1 VALRSFRQDP
11 DARMVPLPAMS
22 GFTRLGGG
30 SSSGQEDGMGGADS
44 PVGSNPLAAG
54 GGSDRRLVVSQ
65 DEVEAARAD
74 SSRV

>member
-30 SSSGQEDGMGGADS
+30 GSSSGQEDGMGGADS
-44 PVGSNPLAAG
+44 PGGGNPLAAG
-54 GGSDRRLVVSQ
+54 GDRRLVVSQ

>member
-11 DARMVPLPAMS
+11 DARMVPLPAVS
-22 GFTRLGGG
+22 GFTRLGG
-30 SSSGQEDGMGGADS
+30 SAQGQEDGMGGADS
-44 PVGSNPLAAG
+44 PGGGNPLAAG
-54 GGSDRRLVVSQ
+54 GDRRLVVSQ